1 MVTKYFF
8 FSIFFKGASGSER
21 PGGSGSPYTIQ
32 DIDQSILTELE
43 TPAGLA
49 TIAKWQPELDFP
61 IDLNKPGKHVLA
73 VAFFTPKVC
82 SIFLMTFSFNMN

>member
-1 MVTKYFF
+1 
-8 FSIFFKGASGSER
+8 
-21 PGGSGSPYTIQ
+21 
-32 DIDQSILTELE
+32 LTELE

-73 VAFFTPKVC
+73 VAFFTPKV
-82 SIFLMTFSFNMN
+82 SFKSFSVLI